1 MIPYHGT
8 PIGAFA
14 RNQNVIRGRNLVLTW
29 TSYAR
34 TIKHQRTGEP
44 TESAIMHAGVAGS
57 VLLDCGAFP
66 FWRAQNRRRVGAL
79 INLDG
84 SSPTMR
90 PPIKPLDVP
99 RILDWYRAMTPQC
112 AQTEVIIPDVIEGG
126 EADNDRLIDTF
137 PVDLLGIAW
146 PVWHTEESIPRLL
159 RLALDHGRVCIGPM
173 GRHSHVTGKA
183 YTLRMIEVF
192 NAITRDAPGTKI
204 HALRGLQLAGG
215 PFPFTQADST
225 DAGRNWSQTPHRL
238 ETCLDKWDRRAR
250 ATATQWSLRDTTEAI
265 YNCVRQT
272 TIFDLP
278 PVHRWSTDTL
288 RTPS

>member
-8 PIGAFA
+8 PIGAFE
-14 RNQNVIRGRNLVLTW
+14 RNRDVIRGRNLVLTW

-34 TIKHQRTGEP
+34 TIKGQKTGEP

-66 FWRAQNRRRVGAL
+66 FWRAQRKRTN
-79 INLDG
+79 
-84 SSPTMR
+84 P
-90 PPIKPLDVP
+90 KPLDVP
-99 RILDWYRAMTPQC
+99 RILEWYRAMVPQC
-112 AQTEVIIPDVIEGG
+112 ARTEVIIPDVIEGG
-126 EADNDRLIDTF
+126 EADNDRLILEF
-137 PVDLLGIAW
+137 PADLASIAW

-159 RLALDHGRVCIGPM
+159 RLARDHGRVCIGPM

-192 NAITRDAPGTKI
+192 NALTRDAPGTKL

-265 YNCVRQT
+265 YNRVRQT

-278 PVHRWSTDTL
+278 TVHRWSTDTL
-288 RTPS
+288 RIPS